1 MRASLGV
8 VLPGLAAALVGACFD
23 FEATMAGG
31 PLDDAGNPPAD
42 ATVAEGSSSGG
53 DAQGEGSDAPVGTAD
68 AGGGD
73 TGGGGGPDGAS
84 YCASIAPDGGLFFC
98 DDFDEH
104 PLPGSWSTW
113 REISGSIEES
123 DASAKS
129 PPNSADEKTAMLA
142 LGQAVDVSL
151 RTPLGAPS
159 VPATLRFG
167 FSLDPVQIDPTVNAA
182 IVLGA
187 VDFLDGAGDRYSV
200 ELVID
205 VESGA
210 PALAL
215 DEQSGFADGGSAY
228 LHHPLPPAQPLTLNA
243 WTDLV
248 IEIDWTAPGT
258 AQGIV
263 TVNGAQ
269 EIALPL
275 TMTVTPTSLQIGI
288 GTSYVSEPAP
298 EWELRYDNVRFTA
311 R

>member
-8 VLPGLAAALVGACFD
+8 VLAGLAAALVGACFD

-31 PLDDAGNPPAD
+31 PLDDAGNTPAD
-42 ATVAEGSSSGG
+42 ATVADGSSSGG
-53 DAQGEGSDAPVGTAD
+53 DAAGEESDAPNGTPE
-68 AGGGD
+68 GGTHD
-73 TGGGGGPDGAS
+73 SGGGGAPDGS
-84 YCASIAPDGGLFFC
+84 YCASIAPDVGLFFC

-113 REISGSIEES
+113 REMGGSLDES

-129 PPNSADEKTAMLA
+129 PPNSADEKTTMLA

-151 RTPLGAPS
+151 RTPLGLPS
-159 VPATLRFG
+159 VPATFRFG
-167 FSLDPVQIDPTVNAA
+167 FSLEPVQIDPTANAA

-200 ELVID
+200 ELVIN

-228 LHHPLPPAQPLTLNA
+228 LHHPLPPAQPLSLNA
-243 WTDLV
+243 WADLV
-248 IEIDWTAPGT
+248 IEIDWTAPAK

-269 EIALPL
+269 EIDVPL
-275 TMTVTPTSLQIGI
+275 TMTVAPTSLQIAI